1 MILLLSMFMQLICKF
16 VYDFVVEYVF
26 SICDVKLMWRFGD
39 RCQEQLDVG
48 ALVSSARNQYA
59 SRKNNEKK
67 EKYL

>member
-1 MILLLSMFMQLICKF
+1 

-39 RCQEQLDVG
+39 RCREQLNVG
-48 ALVSSARNQYA
+48 ALVSLARNQYA